1 MNIATHPLPDIAH
14 QTHADQQQAL
24 SWVGMSGIDLP
35 LLMNDES
42 QATTLP
48 AKIDLHVD
56 LYDPR
61 QRGIHMS
68 RLYLALQDTLAQ
80 SPLNRSSLEQLLSR
94 ALDSHTDTSLQASIS
109 IHFDLP
115 LLRPALKSEFSGWKA
130 YPVTLQAQLGLRGLT
145 TELAVEI
152 PYSSTCPCSAALS
165 RQLLQ
170 QAFSQQFAPDVQL
183 SVDQVNDWLQEH
195 GSLATP
201 HSQRS
206 TARLRVELPQD
217 RWVELPLRKLI
228 DCAEAALQTPVQTA
242 VKRED
247 EQAFAALN
255 GSNQMF
261 VEDAARRLKQALLA
275 NDDWQDFWIRV
286 EHHESLHAHDAV
298 AVCTKGIPG
307 GYSPLLTR

>member
-1 MNIATHPLPDIAH
+1 MNIATHTLPDIAH
-14 QTHADQQQAL
+14 QTHADQQQTL
-24 SWVGMSGIDLP
+24 DWVGMSGIDLP
-35 LLMNDES
+35 LLLDEP
-42 QATTLP
+42 QVPALP

-56 LYDPR
+56 LCDPR
-61 QRGIHMS
+61 HRGIHMS
-68 RLYLALQDTLAQ
+68 RLYLALQETLAQ
-80 SPLNRSSLEQLLSR
+80 SPLNRSSLEHLLR
-94 ALDSHTDTSLQASIS
+94 CALDSHTDTSQQAAIR
-109 IHFDLP
+109 IRFDLP

-130 YPVTLQAQLGLRGLT
+130 YPVTLDARLGPQGLT

-170 QAFSQQFAPDVQL
+170 QAFNQHFARDAQL
-183 SVDQVNDWLQEH
+183 SVDQVADWLKEH

-206 TARLRVELPQD
+206 TAQLRVELPQGRWD
-217 RWVELPLRKLI
+217 RLPLQQLI
-228 DCAEAALQTPVQTA
+228 DCAEDTLQTPVQTA

-261 VEDAARRLKQALLA
+261 VEDSARRLKQALLA
-275 NDDWQDFWIRV
+275 GDDWQDFWIRV

>member
-14 QTHADQQQAL
+14 QTQAEQQQAL
-24 SWVGMSGIDLP
+24 NWVGMSGIDLP
-35 LLMNDES
+35 VQLDGP
-42 QATTLP
+42 QAPPLP

-56 LYDPR
+56 LCDPTH
-61 QRGIHMS
+61 RGIHMS
-68 RLYLALQDTLAQ
+68 RLYLALQDTLTQ
-80 SPLNRSSLEQLLSR
+80 SPINRISLEQLLSR
-94 ALDSHTDTSLQASIS
+94 ALDSHTDTSRQAALSMR
-109 IHFDLP
+109 FDLP

-130 YPVTLQAQLGLRGLT
+130 YPVILVAQLGPQGLT
-145 TELAVEI
+145 AELAVEI

-170 QAFSQQFAPDVQL
+170 QAFSQQFAADAQL
-183 SVDQVNDWLQEH
+183 SVDQVNDWLQQH

-206 TARLRVELPQD
+206 TARL
-217 RWVELPLRKLI
+217 WVELPANAWFKLPVQHLI
-228 DCAEAALQTPVQTA
+228 DTAEAALQTAVQTA

-255 GSNQMF
+255 GRNQMF

-275 NDDWQDFWIRV
+275 GDDWQDFWVRV

-298 AVCTKGIPG
+298 AVCTKGVAG

>member
-1 MNIATHPLPDIAH
+1 MNIATHSLPDIAH
-14 QTHADQQQAL
+14 QTQAEQQQGL
-24 SWVGMSGIDLP
+24 NWVGMSGIDLP
-35 LLMNDES
+35 LQLNES
-42 QATTLP
+42 QAASLP

-61 QRGIHMS
+61 HRGIHMS
-68 RLYLALQDTLAQ
+68 RLYLALQDTLTQA
-80 SPLNRSSLEQLLSR
+80 PLNRASLEQLLSR
-94 ALDSHTDTSLQASIS
+94 ALESHTDTSRQAALRIR
-109 IHFDLP
+109 FDLP

-130 YPVTLQAQLGLRGLT
+130 YPVTLDAQLGPQGLT
-145 TELAVEI
+145 TEIAVEI

-170 QAFSQQFAPDVQL
+170 QAFSRDFAPDAPL
-183 SVDQVNDWLQEH
+183 SVDQVNDWLQAH

-206 TARLRVELPQD
+206 TAQVRAELPAHT
-217 RWVELPLRKLI
+217 WFNLPVETLI
-228 DCAEAALQTPVQTA
+228 DTAEAALQTPVQTA

-275 NDDWQDFWIRV
+275 TDDWQDFWIRV